1 MTKKQ
6 DKVQVAD
13 SNGVQQVQLDW
24 YDNLFKEMRKLFGM
38 YHNFLISIEEFETKK
53 FELKTK
59 YKKQIKLPIHIHE
72 CIENTHVYIKDG
84 VIHVKPNTE
93 DFIKI
98 EGGKNN
104 SISGYKIIENLVN
117 GGNKS
122 DGIYKETHADN
133 K

>member
-1 MTKKQ
+1 MSNETKQ
-6 DKVQVAD
+6 TA
-13 SNGVQQVQLDW
+13 LDW

-72 CIENTHVYIKDG
+72 GIENTLVYIKDG

-122 DGIYKETHADN
+122 DGIYKETYGDN